1 MDNFFILEE
10 KRCIHLFS
18 SLAQAEKKRSKF
30 RIGDCSVLFRRE
42 KKVFGFG
49 GKKMSRDI
57 RNIIRGRCQS
67 CSSCSAFMSVSGR
80 VRCDYCGCP
89 PAQHQQLDDQ
99 QQQQQQEEQQQQQ
112 KQEQPPQ
119 EKTVLKRSASNDDSD
134 LRVSSSS
141 DDLRSCISEGEMG
154 DDSSGIGL
162 GIGSGGRVSGFRSNP
177 DLLLDSPGSRKSK
190 G

>member
-1 MDNFFILEE
+1 MKAEWTIFLSWRKNVAFI
-10 KRCIHLFS
+10 FS
-18 SLAQAEKKRSKF
+18 KLGSSRNKKRSKF

-99 QQQQQQEEQQQQQ
+99 QQEEQQQQL
-112 KQEQPPQ
+112 KQEQPHQ
-119 EKTVLKRSASNDDSD
+119 EKTILKRSSSNDDSD

-162 GIGSGGRVSGFRSNP
+162 GIGSGGRVTGFRSNP

>member
-1 MDNFFILEE
+1 MIVRFCFEE
-10 KRCIHLFS
+10 R
-18 SLAQAEKKRSKF
+18 KK
-30 RIGDCSVLFRRE
+30 VLRFRR
-42 KKVFGFG
+42 
-49 GKKMSRDI
+49 KKMSRDI

-99 QQQQQQEEQQQQQ
+99 QQEEQRQQQQQEQQP
-112 KQEQPPQ
+112 K
-119 EKTVLKRSASNDDSD
+119 EKTVLKRSSSTSNDDSD

>member
-18 SLAQAEKKRSKF
+18 SLAQAEKKDRNF
-30 RIGDCSVLFRRE
+30 ESVIVRFSFETKR
-42 KKVFGFG
+42 KKVFRVRR
-49 GKKMSRDI
+49 KKMSRDI

-99 QQQQQQEEQQQQQ
+99 QQQQEEQ
-112 KQEQPPQ
+112 KQEQLPQ
-119 EKTVLKRSASNDDSD
+119 EKTVLKRSSSNDDSD

-162 GIGSGGRVSGFRSNP
+162 GIGSGGRVTGFRSNP
-177 DLLLDSPGSRKSK
+177 DLLLDSPGSRKSQ